1 MASPQNINLFETY
14 FHRVYLDHDGR
25 IIGTE
30 ALVLFQGANLPK
42 KILAHVP
49 LLYFN
54 LYLNSIAPI
63 LA

>member
-1 MASPQNINLFETY
+1 MAIPQTINLFDTY

-30 ALVLFQGANLPK
+30 ALVLFQGGNLPK
-42 KILAHVP
+42 QIFAHVP

-54 LYLNSIAPI
+54 LYLNLIAPI